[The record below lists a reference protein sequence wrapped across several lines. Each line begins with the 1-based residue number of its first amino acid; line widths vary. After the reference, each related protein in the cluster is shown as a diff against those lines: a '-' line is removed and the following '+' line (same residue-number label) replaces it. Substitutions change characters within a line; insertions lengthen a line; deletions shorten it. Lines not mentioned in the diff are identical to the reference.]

1 MSEINYEFRKRMLK
15 PHKEHLKEEGY
26 ERIAG
31 ACVSDEWEIVYPECA
46 EEVLEYAARDMA
58 EFLADSMEVYV
69 RARKSKDISLELSAP
84 SKRIV
89 LALENEAYP
98 VESDKP
104 LAFRLISEKDSI
116 LVIGKT
122 PRAIAQ
128 GVYYAEDRMR
138 VHLGPV
144 VEWEDQVH
152 APLFSPRMIHSG
164 FGLDMFPDEHMRAIA
179 RNGITAILV
188 FTKGVDKTPHGYL
201 DFNNLILRAS
211 RYGLDV
217 YAYSYMKSEVH
228 PSEPG
233 AAEYYEGTYGNLF
246 KSCPGLK
253 GVVLVGESVEFPS
266 KDEHVCPYGW
276 EYLRDHPEANPNHLP
291 SPGWYPC
298 FDYPEWIDLVKGII
312 RKHKQDADFVFWSYN
327 WGYVNKEARLKLI
340 RSLPTDISLLVTF
353 EMFEKFEKPGNVTVS
368 CVDYTLSFEGPG
380 EYFRSEAEEAK
391 KRGIPLYAMSN
402 TGGLSWDI
410 GVIPYEPCPD
420 QWNRRNDNLIKA
432 HNDWGLTGL
441 MDSHHYGFWPS
452 IVSELAKVAY
462 WTPRRDYET
471 ALKELIQR
479 DYGKQNTDTVRE
491 VFRNYSDA
499 IRAYV
504 STNPD
509 QYGPFR
515 IGPAYPLLYKEEAIL
530 ESPDYA
536 MHSHNMICDT
546 MYKYD
551 LDKLHH
557 LQYEIESLTN
567 MEALLKKGSD
577 AMEGVIAN
585 LSGRQKEEALDLY
598 GVGRFMQYTA
608 RTAINTKMWYLLKL
622 EFVRNGSC
630 KKDIY
635 QKMAQISDNEI
646 ENAKKTIPLV
656 ERDSRLGFEPS
667 MEYMCDKAHLE
678 WKIFHTRKA
687 INAICQEANA

>member
-1 MSEINYEFRKRMLK
+1 MSEINYAFRERMLK
-15 PHKEHLKEEGY
+15 AHTRFLRDNDHWEKV
-26 ERIAG
+26 AG
-31 ACVSDEWEIVYPECA
+31 TLITNDWEIVYPECD
-46 EEVLEYAARDMA
+46 EEVLEYAARDLQ
-58 EFLADSMEVYV
+58 EFLSVSMEVFV
-69 RARKSKDISLELSAP
+69 RA
-84 SKRIV
+84 KRVRCMEEKCAQKKAKIF
-89 LALENEAYP
+89 LCI
-98 VESDKP
+98 DP
-104 LAFRLISEKDSI
+104 LLPGNDLTHRIFSNDDEIRIT
-116 LVIGKT
+116 GKT
-122 PRAIAQ
+122 PRAVAQ
-128 GVYYAEDRMR
+128 GVYFAEDRMR

-144 VEWEDQVH
+144 VEYMDEVRS
-152 APLFSPRMIHSG
+152 PLFPTRMIHSG
-164 FGLDMFPDEHMRAIA
+164 FGLDMFPDEHLRAIA
-179 RNGITAILV
+179 RNGITSILV

-201 DFNNLILRAS
+201 DFNNLIYRAN
-211 RYGLDV
+211 RFGLDV

-228 PSEPG
+228 PSAPG
-233 AAEYYEGTYGNLF
+233 AEAYYESTYGNLF

-276 EYLRDHPEANPNHLP
+276 EYLKEHPEANPNHLP

-298 FDYPEWIDLVKGII
+298 SDYPEWIDLVKGII
-312 RKHKQDADFVFWSYN
+312 RKHKKDADFVFWSYN

-353 EMFEKFEKPGNVTVS
+353 EMFEKFEKSGNVTVS

-380 EYFRSEAEEAK
+380 AYFRSEAEEAK

-420 QWNRRNDNLIKA
+420 QWNRRNDNLVKA
-432 HNDWGLTGL
+432 HDEWGLTGL

-452 IVSELAKVAY
+452 IISELAKIAY
-462 WTPRRDYET
+462 WTPRMDYET
-471 ALKELIQR
+471 ALRELIDR
-479 DYGKQNTDTVRE
+479 DYGEKNVETVRE

-499 IRAYV
+499 IRCYV

-530 ESPDYA
+530 DSPEYA

-551 LDKLHH
+551 FDKLHY
-557 LQYEIESLTN
+557 LQYEISSLSD

-577 AMEGVIAN
+577 ALVSVIDS
-585 LSGRQKEEALDLY
+585 LGGRQKEAALDLY
-598 GVGRFMQYTA
+598 GIGRFMQYTA
-608 RTAINTKMWYLLKL
+608 RTAVNTKMWYLLKL
-622 EFVRNGSC
+622 EFLKNGGN
-630 KKDIY
+630 KKDIAE
-635 QKMAQISDNEI
+635 KMAGIAKNEI
-646 ENAKKTIPLV
+646 ENAQKTIPLV

-678 WKIFHTRKA
+678 WKIFHTEKA
-687 INAICQEANA
+687 INAIIEEVSA

>member
-1 MSEINYEFRKRMLK
+1 MTEINYAFRERMLK
-15 PHKEHLKEEGY
+15 AHTRFFRDNDQW
-26 ERIAG
+26 ERVAG
-31 ACVSDEWEIVYPECA
+31 TLVTNAWEIVYPECA
-46 EEVLEYAARDMA
+46 QEVLEYAAKDLQ
-58 EFLADSMEVYV
+58 EFLSVSMDVFV
-69 RARKSKDISLELSAP
+69 RARRVEDIEPECANPTNKILLYVGEVEEKEDLAY
-84 SKRIV
+84 RIV
-89 LALENEAYP
+89 TDDDAI
-98 VESDKP
+98 
-104 LAFRLISEKDSI
+104 RI
-116 LVIGKT
+116 IGKT
-122 PRAIAQ
+122 PRAAAQ
-128 GVYYAEDRMR
+128 GVYFIEDRMR
-138 VHLGPV
+138 VHQGPV
-144 VEWEDQVH
+144 VEYLDVTRK
-152 APLFSPRMIHSG
+152 PLFPTRMIHSG
-164 FGLDMFPDEHMRAIA
+164 FGLDMFPDEHLRAIA
-179 RNGITAILV
+179 RNGITSILV

-201 DFNNLILRAS
+201 DFNNLIYRAN
-211 RYGLDV
+211 RFGLDV

-228 PSEPG
+228 PSDKH

-298 FDYPEWIDLVKGII
+298 YDYPEWIDLVKGII
-312 RKHKQDADFVFWSYN
+312 RKHKKDADFVFWSYN
-327 WGYVNKEARLKLI
+327 WGYVNREARLKLI

-432 HNDWGLTGL
+432 HEDWGLCGL

-452 IVSELAKVAY
+452 IISELAKIAY
-462 WTPRRDYET
+462 WSPRMDYET
-471 ALKELIQR
+471 ALRELINR
-479 DYGKQNTDTVRE
+479 DYGEKNVETVRE

-499 IRAYV
+499 IRSYV

-551 LDKLHH
+551 LNKLHY
-557 LQYEIESLTN
+557 LAYEMESLSK
-567 MEALLKKGSD
+567 MEALLKQGSD
-577 AMEGVIAN
+577 ALLGVIDS
-585 LSGRQKEEALDLY
+585 LTGRQKQCALDLY
-598 GVGRFMQYTA
+598 GVGRFMQHTA
-608 RTAINTKMWYLLKL
+608 RTAVNTKKWYLLKL
-622 EFVRNGSC
+622 EFMKDGRD
-630 KKDIY
+630 KKDIAE
-635 QKMAQISDNEI
+635 KMTEIAKNEI
-646 ENAKKTIPLV
+646 ENAKATIPLV

-667 MEYMCDKAHLE
+667 MEYMCDRAHLE
-678 WKIFHTRKA
+678 WKIFHTEKA
-687 INAICQEANA
+687 MGAIHLEANA